1 MCPKGQGSNPAKE
14 VWSSIICAIFINTGE
29 ALPDNKH
36 SSSNKRPRRGNF
48 KYDEPGMDRSQLRH
62 LPPGKFINYLRLCR
76 AEHPDTTI
84 SMKLFASVRG
94 LYLTFSNHVS
104 KVNLPAYPTTASS
117 TSSGSEHRV
126 TMESVLC
133 VFVTAS

>member
-1 MCPKGQGSNPAKE
+1 MKLAVAAKQADVCPLDRRYMPKGPGKQSHKRGLVFDYLHNLYQT
-14 VWSSIICAIFINTGE
+14 TGE

-36 SSSNKRPRRGNF
+36 SSSNKRPRRETF

-62 LPPGKFINYLRLCR
+62 LHPRKFIDYLRLCR

-104 KVNLPAYPTTASS
+104 KVNCLHIPQPSI
-117 TSSGSEHRV
+117 
-126 TMESVLC
+126 
-133 VFVTAS
+133 